1 MSEVPPIY
9 KALLAARAE
18 FGPVIKA
25 KRNPHFKSW
34 YADLEAVLDA
44 VSEPLAKNGLVLIQS
59 PDCGP
64 DGVVLV
70 TSLVEV
76 TSGTSVTC
84 RYPLTPV
91 KPNDPQA
98 LASAL
103 TYARRYSALSL
114 LGVAPEDDDGNAAA
128 ERPTPAPA
136 KVEPKPKPAEA
147 PRPISDEQR
156 ERIDSLAS
164 ALKVKPE
171 TMANRIKEKF
181 GVADWHHLTYKQAS
195 EIISGMESKL
205 SPA

>member
-1 MSEVPPIY
+1 MSETATIY

-18 FGPVIKA
+18 FGPVIKD
-25 KRNPHFKSW
+25 KKNPHFKSM
-34 YADLEAVLDA
+34 YATLESVIDA
-44 VSEPLAKNGLVLIQS
+44 VSESLHRNGLVLIQS

-64 DGVVLV
+64 DGAVLV
-70 TSLVEV
+70 TTLVEV
-76 TSGTSVTC
+76 TSGTSISC
-84 RYPLTPV
+84 RYPLSPV

-114 LGVAPEDDDGNAAA
+114 LGIAPEDDDGNAAA
-128 ERPTPAPA
+128 ERPAPA

-147 PRPISDEQR
+147 APRPISDEQR
-156 ERIDSLAS
+156 ERIDELTAT
-164 ALKVKPE
+164 LGVKPIA
-171 TMANRIKEKF
+171 MASRIKETF
-181 GVADWHHLTYKQAS
+181 GVADWHALTYKQAS